1 MENASKALIM
11 AGAVLIAMIIISLLV
26 AFFGNLRNLQN
37 TQLSKEQIEQA
48 TEFNKQY
55 DVYDRNVY
63 GSELLS
69 LANKIK
75 DYNKRQS
82 EINDYTKIELEVTF
96 LKDLD
101 ATLLQKGTYTSIQ
114 LIEKVENIKNE
125 IKLVGGQ
132 SITFIKEGGVTTSKE
147 ISQLATMRTI
157 DIEELGTPQ
166 KDYETQKN
174 KYNTCKTLLTEIKT
188 KVFKCNG
195 FEYDKNTGRV
205 IKMSY
210 KL

>member
-96 LKDLD
+96 SKDID
-101 ATLLQKGTYTSIQ
+101 ATLLQEGTYTSTQ
-114 LIEKVENIKNE
+114 LIEKVENIENE
-125 IKLVGGQ
+125 INLVASQ
-132 SITFIKEGGVTTSKE
+132 SITFIKNGGGKSSRK

-166 KDYETQKN
+166 KDYKTEVN
-174 KYNTCKTLLTEIKT
+174 KYNTYKTLLTEIKA